1 MLSAP
6 PRLLPVRRRLHD
18 DGVPAVRGPKGGR
31 RHVALSRL
39 PTFNELPIRYHA
51 HVRLALNATEWWNVR
66 MVHAIAQFAGRGWHI
81 PKNITGRLRY
91 F

>member
-6 PRLLPVRRRLHD
+6 PRLLPVLRRLHD
-18 DGVPAVRGPKGGR
+18 DGVPALRRPKGGR
-31 RHVALSRL
+31 RHVALSADA
-39 PTFNELPIRYHA
+39 PIRYHA
-51 HVRLALNATEWWNVR
+51 HVRLAIANATEWWDVR

>member
-1 MLSAP
+1 ML
-6 PRLLPVRRRLHD
+6 RRLHD
-18 DGVPAVRGPKGGR
+18 DGVPALRGSKGGR
-31 RHVALSRL
+31 RHVALSSVASVQREQL

-51 HVRLALNATEWWNVR
+51 HVRLALNATEWWDVR

>member
-1 MLSAP
+1 MF
-6 PRLLPVRRRLHD
+6 RRLHD
-18 DGVPAVRGPKGGR
+18 DGVPALRGPKGGR
-31 RHVALSRL
+31 RH
-39 PTFNELPIRYHA
+39 
-51 HVRLALNATEWWNVR
+51 LALPPFAPVQREQQQWWDVR

>member
-1 MLSAP
+1 ML
-6 PRLLPVRRRLHD
+6 RRLHD
-18 DGVPAVRGPKGGR
+18 DGVPALRGPKGGR
-31 RHVALSRL
+31 RHVALSRFA
-39 PTFNELPIRYHA
+39 PM
-51 HVRLALNATEWWNVR
+51 NATEWWNVR